1 MANRF
6 LSNITIND
14 EYTLPAQDGTADQI
28 ISTDGAG
35 TLSFIDPTALSVG
48 ESEQVHIACKNTSG
62 VSISKGDPVYI
73 TGTVGT
79 SFIIQIAAADASNA
93 AKMPAVGLVETDLDI
108 NAEGYV
114 IVSGVLKN
122 LTTDPLSSGDGT
134 PSSND
139 TIYVKPGGGLTKT
152 KPTGSGNYIQNVG
165 KVGRVNSS
173 SAGSI
178 AVSTIMRTNDV
189 PNLSAGKVWVGTT
202 TYTSESG
209 VIHLDESNNRL
220 GVNNI
225 SPTQALD
232 ITGNVLSSG
241 SIEGSS
247 IVKTGGTSSQF
258 LKADGSVD
266 SNTYLTSETD
276 PIFTASPANGIT
288 NTNITNWDTAYGWG
302 DHSLEGY
309 LTSESDTLSDVTGRG
324 SSTNDSITVGGL
336 HVDSTGAVEMPTGS
350 TLQRPTGVAGM
361 FRFNSEDSQFEGY
374 DGTQWGAIAGS
385 GGGGG
390 GSSTIYRETF
400 SGDGSTTS
408 FTLST
413 AISDEANTQVYID
426 GVYQSKLNYST
437 SGTSLAFTTAPP
449 TGTNNIE
456 VVHIAAVTVSST
468 SGLIQNSFT
477 GNGST
482 VDFTLSITPTDENFT
497 FVFIQGVYQD
507 KSTYTVSGNTIT
519 FSTAPQNGYSIEVMS
534 IGAVNIQQ
542 ASYLEYD
549 NFTGN
554 GSTTNYTLLN
564 GSPSD
569 EKFTMVYI
577 QGVYQ
582 EKSTYSL
589 SAGDII
595 FSTAPQSGYTIE
607 IISVNGG
614 GIQAAQSYTPVGA
627 TKVNVEVISTNTTAA
642 GHNYL
647 YVFTA
652 SLTLTLPASP
662 EVGDSIK
669 ISNRSGTTTCV
680 LGRNGNNIM
689 GSASDLT
696 LDTASASF
704 ELIYSGAA
712 QGWVIIGQ

>member
-173 SAGSI
+173 NAGSI